1 MSDEFKTAH
10 LESDSRFSYTITET
24 GENGVL
30 IRFKGVLDNHT
41 AGDLLDSISSEI
53 SGRSP
58 RTAAVDL
65 SEVTY
70 MDDYGAAA
78 VHHIKR
84 ITGTVGDTFQIRE
97 PYPENGRELL
107 DDPVFD
113 GKQPEL
119 LEKKR
124 RLGPLITRLG
134 ETTIE
139 ETKHLGFLLVFIG
152 SVVMAFVKI
161 GANPKKLRIGDTIDH
176 MEKTGVAALPII
188 ALISFLLGSIMA
200 FMAAIQFRQFG
211 AGLYVASLV
220 GFAMVSELGPIMTAI
235 VVSGRSGSA
244 YAAEIGTMKIYEE
257 IDALTTMGFDPT
269 LFLAAPRLIA
279 AFIVVPILTLFSN
292 LFAIFG
298 GLMVGVLMLDLSA
311 VTYIRETVEV
321 LSLKEMAWG
330 TGKSAV
336 FAVLIALIGCLQG
349 FRASGGAAAV
359 GNAATSAVVRS
370 IFFIILFDSLFAV
383 IRSL

>member
-1 MSDEFKTAH
+1 MTDSDKAAYSN
-10 LESDSRFSYTITET
+10 SDSRVSCQISET

-30 IRFKGVLDNHT
+30 ISFSGKLDIHT
-41 AGDLLDSISSEI
+41 AGEALESLASAIN
-53 SGRSP
+53 GNFFRQV
-58 RTAAVDL
+58 AVDL
-65 SEVTY
+65 SRVEY

-84 ITGTVGDTFQIRE
+84 ITRTSGDAFRIQA
-97 PYPENGRELL
+97 PYPETGGELL
-107 DDPVFD
+107 NHPVF
-113 GKQPEL
+113 ET
-119 LEKKR
+119 KR
-124 RLGPLITRLG
+124 PAPRSRRSRLTPLIIRLG
-134 ETTIE
+134 ETAIE
-139 ETKHLGFLLVFIG
+139 ETRHLGFLFVFIG
-152 SVVMAFVKI
+152 SVVMAFLKVCT
-161 GANPKKLRIGDTIDH
+161 NPKGLRIGDTIDH
-176 MEKTGVAALPII
+176 MEKTGVAALPIV

-200 FMAAIQFRQFG
+200 FMASIQFRQFG
-211 AGLYVASLV
+211 AGVYVASLV

-257 IDALTTMGFDPT
+257 IDALITMGFDPT
-269 LFLAAPRLIA
+269 LFLAIPRLIA
-279 AFIVVPILTLFSN
+279 AVMVVPILTLFSN

-298 GLMVGVLMLDLSA
+298 GMLVGVLMLDLSA

-336 FAVLIALIGCLQG
+336 FAGLIALIGCLQG

-383 IRSL
+383 IRSF